1 MQRRCWLVSVA
12 VLGDLPSIQIE
23 HIVVHPLVYLRWKWR
38 GRHVSFEPCRDAHC
52 AQVLRRGHVVAV
64 GVAVSVGTILVVGKR
79 IVMHTLPA
87 RYVTMHDVI
96 VVRLA

>member
-23 HIVVHPLVYLRWKWR
+23 HIVVHPWVYPRWKWR
-38 GRHVSFEPCRDAHC
+38 GRHVSVQHCCVSHC

-64 GVAVSVGTILVVGKR
+64 GVAVSVGTVLIVSER
-79 IVMHTLPA
+79 IVMHALSA
-87 RYVTMHDVI
+87 RYMTVHDGNG
-96 VVRLA
+96 VRHV